1 LIKGK
6 DSVLFRGSAYKKT
19 NLQRERFFHFVAC
32 SFRFGY
38 NPVMKLPW
46 YLALILIC
54 AACTPLAMPGSNPAG
69 ATSSAATIVATQRY
83 TVHQRI
89 TLANTGDRP
98 PAKQN
103 LWVALIRDLSP
114 YQEVLSRK
122 ISPNKYILSTDEYG
136 NQYAEFDLSD
146 HPAGTTISI
155 EIAYEVSVNEISY
168 DLSSCEGALIS
179 EFTKPELHIES
190 ANAQI
195 VSLAEELSKGK
206 RTACEQLRAFYDYA
220 GDELLYS
227 YNRRAWGAQATFG
240 LMGADC
246 TEYAS
251 LVIALSRA
259 EAIPARYYEG
269 LLYLEGNGGDKDEQI
284 AQTEHAW
291 LDAYLPG
298 AGWTALDPTLGRW
311 PVNRETY
318 FARYTPNH
326 IIVTTGRNPSTLR
339 GASYW
344 SHLYW
349 PGNLTSIQVSDATW
363 DIRPA
368 EAR

>member
-1 LIKGK
+1 MQTYLI
-6 DSVLFRGSAYKKT
+6 SVS
-19 NLQRERFFHFVAC
+19 
-32 SFRFGY
+32 FGY
-38 NPVMKLPW
+38 NPAMKLPG
-46 YLALILIC
+46 YLAVILLC
-54 AACTPLAMPGSNPAG
+54 AACVPVQAPSPNAQ
-69 ATSSAATIVATQRY
+69 IVTTLRY
-83 TVHQRI
+83 TVRQTI
-89 TLANTGDRP
+89 ELANTGERP

-103 LWVALIRDLSP
+103 LWVALIRDLPP
-114 YQEVLSRK
+114 YQEVLSRT
-122 ISPNKYILSTDEYG
+122 ISPNAYSLLTDEYG

-146 HPAGTTISI
+146 HPAGTTISA
-155 EIAYEVSVNEISY
+155 EISYEVSINEISY
-168 DLSSCEGALIS
+168 DLSNCEGVLIG
-179 EFTKPELHIES
+179 EFIQPELHIES
-190 ANAQI
+190 ANPQI
-195 VSLAEELSKGK
+195 ISLAEELSGGK
-206 RTACEQLRAFYDYA
+206 KTACEQVRAFYDYA
-220 GDELLYS
+220 GDELIYS

-291 LDAYLPG
+291 LDVYLPG

-318 FARYTPNH
+318 FAHYTPNH

-349 PGNLTSIQVSDATW
+349 PGNLTSIQIS
-363 DIRPA
+363 
-368 EAR
+368 EAAWEIVPIEQK

>member
-1 LIKGK
+1 
-6 DSVLFRGSAYKKT
+6 
-19 NLQRERFFHFVAC
+19 
-32 SFRFGY
+32 
-38 NPVMKLPW
+38 MKLSW
-46 YLALILIC
+46 CLVLLLLC
-54 AACTPLAMPGSNPAG
+54 VACTPAALPGSNNTGQSPA
-69 ATSSAATIVATQRY
+69 AQIVATQQYAVRQ
-83 TVHQRI
+83 TI
-89 TLANTGDRP
+89 ALTNTGDRP

-103 LWVALIRDLSP
+103 LWVALIRDLPP
-114 YQEVLSRK
+114 YQEVHSRT
-122 ISPNKYILSTDEYG
+122 ISPDTYSLSTDEYG

-146 HPAGTTISI
+146 HPAGMTINV
-155 EIAYEVSVNEISY
+155 EITYEVSVNEISY
-168 DLSSCEGALIS
+168 DLSTCEGDLIA
-179 EFTKPELHIES
+179 EFVQPELHIES
-190 ANAQI
+190 ANLQI
-195 VSLAEELSKGK
+195 ISLADELSRGK
-206 RTACEQLRAFYDYA
+206 KTACEQVRAFYDYA

-246 TEYAS
+246 TEYTS

-291 LDAYLPG
+291 LDVYFPG

-318 FARYTPNH
+318 FAHYTPNH

-349 PGNLTSIQVSDATW
+349 PGNLTSIQVSEANW

-368 EAR
+368 ESR